1 MSFKEYLVESLLA
14 ETKVKVGS
22 KEFSSKREAAIAMA
36 EAGKNAEFIM
46 KAVGTTEAMARHF
59 VSKYG
64 KKNAVISKTPIKP
77 IEKPSDATSFNAHV
91 YAKAMQAKGINT
103 ERAIIKFLKKEQ
115 LSDATSLAIVKK
127 YKDIDSGKYFDET
140 GKWKTESSKTSTLD
154 KLKTELKRAEDELKK
169 LGKRGGSENDAYVL
183 TLKKKIKDI
192 EGSTK
197 KEVKEPVKN
206 KAQERREILDAY
218 KKGEKYKPEPLELAS
233 LDKEKSRIK
242 AKDWMK
248 KHVDDHSKKK
258 DLKDT
263 SKADIKDAS
272 RADTRKKD
280 LDEFKK
286 MLKKEDELE
295 SAARK
300 EDSDTLWDEL
310 DDLRSRIHKKGK
322 EIFNKYNIDYRDFHG
337 DNFQYVK

>member
-14 ETKVKVGS
+14 EAKVKVGS

-140 GKWKTESSKTSTLD
+140 GKWKTESSKTSTPD
-154 KLKTELKRAEDELKK
+154 KLKAK
-169 LGKRGGSENDAYVL
+169 SEP
-183 TLKKKIKDI
+183 I
-192 EGSTK
+192 
-197 KEVKEPVKN
+197 KN
-206 KAQERREILDAY
+206 KAQERKEILDAY
-218 KKGEKYKPEPLELAS
+218 KKGEKYKPEPLELAP
-233 LDKEKSRIK
+233 LDKEKSKIK

-248 KHVDDHSKKK
+248 KHGDDHSKKK

-263 SKADIKDAS
+263 NKADIKDTS
-272 RADTRKKD
+272 RADARKKD

>member
-1 MSFKEYLVESLLA
+1 MGFKEYLNESLIVEA
-14 ETKVKVGS
+14 KVKVAGREFPS
-22 KEFSSKREAAIAMA
+22 KKD
-36 EAGKNAEFIM
+36 AGLFLA
-46 KAVGTTEAMARHF
+46 GQ
-59 VSKYG
+59 G
-64 KKNAVISKTPIKP
+64 KTADQ
-77 IEKPSDATSFNAHV
+77 IERMTGLVASG
-91 YAKAMQAKGINT
+91 AKWCIGQ
-103 ERAIIKFLKKEQ
+103 
-115 LSDATSLAIVKK
+115 VKK
-127 YKDIDSGKYFDET
+127 GDNKPKAKESLKTVTIKKKDSM
-140 GKWKTESSKTSTLD
+140 LD
-154 KLKTELKRAEDELKK
+154 KLKVELKRTEDEVKK
-169 LGKRGGSENDAYVL
+169 LGKRGGSENDAYIL
-183 TLKKKIKDI
+183 TLKKKIKEA

-197 KEVKEPVKN
+197 KEDKEPVKN
-206 KAQERREILDAY
+206 KAQERREALEAY
-218 KKGEKYKPEPLELAS
+218 KKGEKYKPEPLELAP
-233 LDKEKSRIK
+233 LDKEKSKIK

-248 KHVDDHSKKK
+248 KHGDDHSKKK

-263 SKADIKDAS
+263 NKADIKDTS
-272 RADTRKKD
+272 RADARKKD

>member
-1 MSFKEYLVESLLA
+1 MSFKEYLNESLIVEA
-14 ETKVKVGS
+14 KVKVGG
-22 KEFSSKREAAIAMA
+22 KEFSSKKDAGLFLAGQGKTADQIERMTGISASGALWCIAQSKKGDNKPKDK
-36 EAGKNAEFIM
+36 EPVKTQNQ
-46 KAVGTTEAMARHF
+46 KTT
-59 VSKYG
+59 
-64 KKNAVISKTPIKP
+64 
-77 IEKPSDATSFNAHV
+77 
-91 YAKAMQAKGINT
+91 
-103 ERAIIKFLKKEQ
+103 
-115 LSDATSLAIVKK
+115 
-127 YKDIDSGKYFDET
+127 
-140 GKWKTESSKTSTLD
+140 TLD